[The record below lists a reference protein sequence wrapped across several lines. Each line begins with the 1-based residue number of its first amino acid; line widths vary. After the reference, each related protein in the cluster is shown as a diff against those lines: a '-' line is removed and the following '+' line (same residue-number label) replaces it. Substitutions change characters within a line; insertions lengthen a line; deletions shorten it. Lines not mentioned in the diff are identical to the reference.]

1 MAGRTCFRCGKPDHF
16 ANLCDEYWD
25 ARDKGIPFVPPP
37 PLQVRSG
44 RTMATGA
51 EKRSHSADNYG
62 SRRETDEMNNIMR
75 TYFFEMAK
83 EREEAKQR
91 AAREE
96 AQRKEEAARKEQ
108 EKERLQELEEKKRAE
123 DERDVCLLR
132 MIREE
137 IRHDSGKENESASR
151 AKRTVVKRNER
162 GETVEEEKER
172 LRREI
177 ALREEAEEDAEL
189 ILLRRRATGLEINK
203 KRKRGKEAAV
213 GDSPPMTTPTKGQ
226 RTVLGTTSKLRI
238 EELREC
244 GHMGSTSSP
253 IAEPVGKIGVSIKH
267 VTAGTGP
274 GARAKYEEEIR
285 TLYEALMV
293 DELKDA

>member
-16 ANLCDEYWD
+16 ANVCDEYWD
-25 ARDKGIPFVPPP
+25 ARGKGIPFVPPP
-37 PLQVRSG
+37 PPLVRSG
-44 RTMATGA
+44 RTMAIGA

-62 SRRETDEMNNIMR
+62 SRREMDEMSNMMR
-75 TYFFEMAK
+75 TYFFEKAK

-91 AAREE
+91 AVREE
-96 AQRKEEAARKEQ
+96 AQRKEEEVRKEQ
-108 EKERLQELEEKKRAE
+108 EKKRLQELEEKKCAE
-123 DERDVCLLR
+123 DEQDARLLR

-137 IRHDSGKENESASR
+137 IRHESGKENESASR
-151 AKRTVVKRNER
+151 VKRAVVKRNER

-189 ILLRRRATGLEINK
+189 ILLRRRAAGLEINE
-203 KRKRGKEAAV
+203 KRKRGKEVAV

-238 EELREC
+238 EELC
-244 GHMGSTSSP
+244 DFGHMASTSSP

-267 VTAGTGP
+267 VTAGTGL
-274 GARAKYEEEIR
+274 GARAKYKEEIR
-285 TLYEALMV
+285 ALYEALTV
-293 DELKDA
+293 DE